1 MDQGH
6 FRAPHGGGAGKGVA
20 HLAGGVV
27 GQVAHRVQ
35 RLLRGAGGHRDAQPC
50 QILRAGDGVQDVL
63 HQHLFLGQASAAHI
77 LAGQHA
83 AFGGD
88 DGKAVPLQRGKV
100 ILRDGVF
107 QHAGVHGGGYQLR
120 AFGGQHHGGKHI
132 VRNAVR
138 HFCNDVGGGGG
149 YQDHICLFCQRDV
162 GDLKLE
168 IPVKGVHHALV
179 AGQGLKG
186 ERGDELGGVPGHD
199 DLHIRTQLA
208 QCTGHIGH
216 LIGGNAAA
224 HAQQDALAV
233 QIHGSFTSR
242 KNSSFPHILP

>member
-6 FRAPHGGGAGKGVA
+6 FGAPHGGGAGKGVA

-35 RLLRGAGGHRDAQPC
+35 RLLRGAGGHCDAQPC
-50 QILRAGDGVQDVL
+50 QILRAGNGVQDVL
-63 HQHLFLGQASAAHI
+63 DQHFLLGQASAAHI

-107 QHAGVHGGGYQLR
+107 QHAGVHGGRHKLWTLCS
-120 AFGGQHHGGKHI
+120 QHYGGKHI

-138 HFCNDVGGGGG
+138 HFGDDVGGGRG
-149 YQDHICLFCQRDV
+149 YKDHICLFCQRDV

-186 ERGDELGGVPGHD
+186 ERSDELGGVPGRN
-199 DLHIRTQLA
+199 DLHIGSQLA
-208 QCTGHIGH
+208 QCAGHVGH
-216 LIGGNAAA
+216 FIGGNAAA
-224 HAQQDALAV
+224 DAQKDAFSL
-233 QIHGSFTSR
+233 QIHP
-242 KNSSFPHILP
+242 KYLL